1 MTDHIDTYLMTKRS
15 QLIQIYIQDTF
26 RHRHFNRHCIFKYQT
41 FDFSHIFLLISE
53 KYSGHFRPKQRQSLY
68 QTSLSFSLCQTFPE
82 IFLLQTFR
90 FSDQVHSTS
99 NMCNWGGLKQHYW
112 AFLHCSSFFH
122 RFSAKHSKGGN
133 STLLNYTKFKYTY
146 QERAFYMCSTPRP
159 T

>member
-1 MTDHIDTYLMTKRS
+1 MIFLTYLFNWLLRIIFPKNILATFGQNRDSPFTKQVSR
-15 QLIQIYIQDTF
+15 F
-26 RHRHFNRHCIFKYQT
+26 F
-41 FDFSHIFLLISE
+41 
-53 KYSGHFRPKQRQSLY
+53 
-68 QTSLSFSLCQTFPE
+68 LCQIFPE

-112 AFLHCSSFFH
+112 TFLHCSSFFH
-122 RFSAKHSKGGN
+122 CFSAKHSKGGN